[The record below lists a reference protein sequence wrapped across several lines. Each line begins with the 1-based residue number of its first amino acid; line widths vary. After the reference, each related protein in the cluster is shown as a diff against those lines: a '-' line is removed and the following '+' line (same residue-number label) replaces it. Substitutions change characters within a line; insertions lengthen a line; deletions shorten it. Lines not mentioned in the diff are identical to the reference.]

1 MISGLTAL
9 CWNKSIRLHVSNP
22 MNTLRNRLLV
32 VATLISS
39 FALSAQT
46 KPNLTG
52 TWELN
57 VQKSD
62 LGGAPITKLAAQ
74 IEHKDPA
81 LKFIVAG
88 KAGGEDFTETET
100 YSTDGTPTTN
110 ARGDQVKV
118 HWDGTTLVIDTTAPD
133 GQALDASR
141 ITLSP
146 DGTNLMRDYERMNAS
161 DAQKRHEIYDRR

>member
-1 MISGLTAL
+1 
-9 CWNKSIRLHVSNP
+9 
-22 MNTLRNRLLV
+22 MNTLRNSLLI

-39 FALSAQT
+39 LALSAQT

-74 IEHKDPA
+74 IEHKDPV
-81 LKFIVAG
+81 LKFVVAG

-100 YSTDGTPTTN
+100 YSSDGTPTTN

-118 HWDGTTLVIDTTAPD
+118 HWDGTTLVIETTAPD
-133 GQALDASR
+133 GNALDISR
-141 ITLSP
+141 ITLSS
-146 DGTNLMRDYERMNAS
+146 DGTNLTRDYECKSAN
-161 DAQKRHEIYDRR
+161 DAQKRHEIYDKR

>member
-1 MISGLTAL
+1 
-9 CWNKSIRLHVSNP
+9 
-22 MNTLRNRLLV
+22 MNTLHNSLLV
-32 VATLISS
+32 VATLVSS
-39 FALSAQT
+39 VAVSSQT
-46 KPNLTG
+46 KPNFTG

-81 LKFIVAG
+81 LKFIVVG
-88 KAGGEDFTETET
+88 QAGGEDFTETET

-118 HWDGTTLVIDTTAPD
+118 HWDGATLVIETTAPD
-133 GQALDASR
+133 GNALDASR
-141 ITLSP
+141 ITLSD
-146 DGTNLMRDYERMNAS
+146 DGTNLMRDYERKTAN
-161 DAQKRHEIYDRR
+161 DAQKRHEIYDKH